1 MRNQPFHE
9 FSDPGPARSSLIDP
23 PAALRFRLLAAVFAV
38 PAVIVMLRVAF
49 VQHELQGR
57 YLQVLRE
64 TTTEYE
70 LIPARDG
77 RILGDAEVFATDV
90 DQYSL
95 EIHYRWLQD
104 PVDPA
109 WLSRLARRSLTR
121 SERRDPALMQDAE
134 ARILQQRQDMWSA
147 VMDVTGLH
155 TDAFAARREQI
166 QTAVERVATSVNQ
179 RRQRPVDTA
188 DRLPKQWYFR
198 LAAQLRQTLTTS
210 PSRGDVGRI
219 VVKEEESHH
228 PFARNVPLEIAA
240 AVIENPQRY
249 PGVRIATGSRRSY
262 PLDRTAIHVVGTR
275 TPAADHEDAAPPDD
289 VLRSWRPAV
298 GRFGVEREYG
308 LQLQGI
314 PGRRRVVRNRRMEI
328 VASDVER
335 APVSGRDLLLTLNVR
350 LQQFAEDL
358 LAECLTE
365 QPRQY
370 LPAPTDDRPQPIP
383 TGGSIVVMEV
393 ATGRMLVSASAPTF
407 SPRLYT
413 DGTAAD
419 WQRINND
426 PRFPFLSRPTQTRL
440 PPGSVMKVVT
450 AAAALETGAVTA
462 DEPFF
467 CQGFL
472 NNPQQQRCLIFRLY
486 GRGHNEIRL
495 QEALAQSCNVY
506 FFAAAQKMGFVRLRE
521 WAAKFGLG
529 RPTGIDLPFERGGNL
544 PGTGRASDAQAYATE
559 TSGLAI
565 GQSRLLVTPVQ
576 VARMMAAIANG
587 GWLVTPHVVSPDGLA
602 RTTDEVDD
610 RPRPVTR
617 QRIAGLS
624 AATLDAVRSGLRSV
638 VQDPAGSGYRTV
650 RLDEVQIAGKS
661 GTAQTG
667 AAEHDHAWFAGY
679 VPADQPVYAF
689 AVVLEHGGSGSR
701 AAGPVA
707 RELVRKMWSMR
718 LVGED
723 RP

>member
-228 PFARNVPLEIAA
+228 PFARNVPAGNCRRRDRESAAISGRADRHRQSAKLSAGSNGDSRCRHPHAGGRSRRRGAAGRRASQLATRRGTLWRGARIWSAA
-240 AVIENPQRY
+240 AGDSRP
-249 PGVRIATGSRRSY
+249 ATG
-262 PLDRTAIHVVGTR
+262 
-275 TPAADHEDAAPPDD
+275 
-289 VLRSWRPAV
+289 
-298 GRFGVEREYG
+298 
-308 LQLQGI
+308 
-314 PGRRRVVRNRRMEI
+314 
-328 VASDVER
+328 
-335 APVSGRDLLLTLNVR
+335 
-350 LQQFAEDL
+350 
-358 LAECLTE
+358 
-365 QPRQY
+365 
-370 LPAPTDDRPQPIP
+370 
-383 TGGSIVVMEV
+383 
-393 ATGRMLVSASAPTF
+393 
-407 SPRLYT
+407 
-413 DGTAAD
+413 
-419 WQRINND
+419 
-426 PRFPFLSRPTQTRL
+426 
-440 PPGSVMKVVT
+440 
-450 AAAALETGAVTA
+450 
-462 DEPFF
+462 
-467 CQGFL
+467 
-472 NNPQQQRCLIFRLY
+472 
-486 GRGHNEIRL
+486 
-495 QEALAQSCNVY
+495 
-506 FFAAAQKMGFVRLRE
+506 
-521 WAAKFGLG
+521 
-529 RPTGIDLPFERGGNL
+529 
-544 PGTGRASDAQAYATE
+544 
-559 TSGLAI
+559 
-565 GQSRLLVTPVQ
+565 
-576 VARMMAAIANG
+576 
-587 GWLVTPHVVSPDGLA
+587 
-602 RTTDEVDD
+602 
-610 RPRPVTR
+610 
-617 QRIAGLS
+617 
-624 AATLDAVRSGLRSV
+624 
-638 VQDPAGSGYRTV
+638 
-650 RLDEVQIAGKS
+650 
-661 GTAQTG
+661 
-667 AAEHDHAWFAGY
+667 
-679 VPADQPVYAF
+679 
-689 AVVLEHGGSGSR
+689 
-701 AAGPVA
+701 GP
-707 RELVRKMWSMR
+707 
-718 LVGED
+718 
-723 RP
+723 